1 MSRDALDLPTLR
13 AIRDAAKRAAD
24 RCDTESGNPSQ
35 DYAASIKWSVLEM
48 FADQLDE
55 AITTAERDNGS

>member
-13 AIRDAAKRAAD
+13 AIRDAAHL
-24 RCDTESGNPSQ
+24 N
-35 DYAASIKWSVLEM
+35 
-48 FADQLDE
+48 E